1 MVDATITDFAH
12 DRLVIATT
20 ALAYTG
26 YDVLAGNVK
35 LK

>member
-1 MVDATITDFAH
+1 MVDATVTDLAH
-12 DRLVIATT
+12 DRLVIAVV

-26 YDVLAGNVK
+26 YDVLSNEIK